1 MPSENPTEPHN
12 CLSRSFPA
20 HAHAH
25 AHANAH
31 ITEIKGMQ
39 RMNQM
44 IVRQRS
50 NIKHGL
56 TRARMPPR
64 TEKAPHMP
72 ANTVGGA
79 MQPHMPGNTVGG
91 AMQPHMPANTIGGA
105 MQPHMPANTV
115 GGVMQPHLQR
125 AYRGQREAL
134 SSIHVAIGPPRL
146 VRVLPRVWAA
156 VPLHVQQMQCHHP
169 HCPRH

>member
-31 ITEIKGMQ
+31 ITETKGMQ

-72 ANTVGGA
+72 ANTV
-79 MQPHMPGNTVGG
+79 
-91 AMQPHMPANTIGGA
+91 GGA